1 MATTKGFIKDWNG
14 NRLLPITRGELVL
27 DSKGFMALASAEFL
41 AGTHKDANG
50 NKLPGLITAAERA
63 MLTGGTGQNI
73 SDVYTKLGYINS
85 GLKVG
90 ETALHFYETVE
101 NVTTA
106 TPISIVGSE
115 GVTVGIANN
124 TLNVSLTSV
133 LSDTTTITNGI
144 VRNITVDKYGR
155 VTAVSSGALLDAD
168 IPQTLTGKIL
178 SGCTVAAAPT
188 ADLGIANKKYVDDKI
203 AIANGIATGALK
215 FAGAIGTEEELNTV
229 WTGRAER
236 KNNYYK
242 VTPTSG
248 TLEISVDKLHYPP
261 KTSGNIT
268 LKTGDTLIVYDNP
281 TTSTTKFVYIP
292 SADDVTSITVYGNGE
307 GNFENKINNVVLN
320 FSEVFDV
327 ASVENSN
334 TVTITLAKAGT
345 LADGY
350 LSKEDYAKFAGYE
363 TGLAVSY
370 APTVTDQT
378 AGHYTIGT
386 LTIGGTPTTVYG
398 KNNVSGLTLENSA
411 DGTAV
416 NPRLKFTETGQN
428 DVYINIQGGTGVVA
442 TKTADDT
449 ITLATNIQSGNTSYI
464 SASGNTVSAVIG
476 KFDTEAEG
484 GYEDGLVDFATFS
497 ALANKVANIAEVI
510 SYSLTGTA
518 TASEKYKYGSTD
530 LVSAVALTI

>member
-27 DSKGFMALASAEFL
+27 DSKGFMALASEEFL
-41 AGTHKDANG
+41 AGVHKDAAG
-50 NKLPGLITAAERA
+50 KGLPGLITAAERA
-63 MLTGGTGQNI
+63 MLTGGAGQNI

-90 ETALHFYETVE
+90 DTALHFYETVE

-106 TPISIVGSE
+106 TPISIIGSE

-124 TLNVSLTSV
+124 SLNVSLTSV
-133 LSDTTTITNGI
+133 LADTTTITNGI

-168 IPQTLTGKIL
+168 IPQNLSGKVL

-188 ADLGIANKKYVDDKI
+188 TDLGIASKKYVDDKV
-203 AIANGIATGALK
+203 AVANGIATGALK
-215 FAGAIGTEEELNTV
+215 FAGAIGTKTELDTIWN
-229 WTGRAER
+229 GIAER

-242 VTPTSG
+242 VTPTE
-248 TLEISVDKLHYPP
+248 TLEIAVEKLHYPP

-268 LKTGDTLIVYDNP
+268 LKTGDTLIVYLNP
-281 TTSTTKFVYIP
+281 ADSTTKFVYIP
-292 SADDVTSITVYGNGE
+292 SADDVTSIAVQKNGAEVLTPTIGNVG
-307 GNFENKINNVVLN
+307 LN

-327 ASVENSN
+327 AAVG
-334 TVTITLAKAGT
+334 TTATITLAKASAT
-345 LADGY
+345 ANGY
-350 LSKEDYAKFAGYE
+350 LSKDDYAKFAGYE

-370 APTVTDQT
+370 APTVTDKT

-386 LTIGGTPTTVYG
+386 LTIGGKETVVYG
-398 KNNVSGLTLENSA
+398 KNNESALTLENNS

-416 NPRLKFTETGQN
+416 NPRLKFAETGQS
-428 DVYINIQGGTGVVA
+428 DAYITIQGGAGVVA
-442 TKTADDT
+442 TKTGDDT
-449 ITLATNIQSGNTSYI
+449 ITLTTNIQSGNTSYI

-484 GYEDGLVDFATFS
+484 GYTDGLVDFATFS

-518 TASEKYKYGSTD
+518 TATEKYKYGSTD
-530 LVSAVALTI
+530 LVTAVSLANL

>member
-27 DSKGFMALASAEFL
+27 DSKGFMALVSAEFL
-41 AGTHKDANG
+41 AGTHTDADG

-63 MLTGGTGQNI
+63 MLTGGNGQNI

-90 ETALHFYETVE
+90 DNTLHFYETVE

-188 ADLGIANKKYVDDKI
+188 ADLGIANKKYVDDKV
-203 AIANGIATGALK
+203 AIANGIATGSLK

-229 WTGRAER
+229 WSGIADR

-248 TLEISVDKLHYPP
+248 TLVISVDKLHYPP
-261 KTSGNIT
+261 KASGNIS
-268 LKTGDTLIVYDNP
+268 LKTGDTLIVYENP
-281 TTSTTKFVYIP
+281 TTNTTKFVYIP
-292 SADDVTSITVYGNGE
+292 SADDVTSITVYGNGS
-307 GNFENKINNVVLN
+307 GDFQNKIGNVTLN

-327 ASVENSN
+327 TDADN
-334 TVTITLAKAGT
+334 TATITLAKADANT
-345 LADGY
+345 DGY
-350 LSKEDYAKFAGYE
+350 LSSADYKKFAGYE

-370 APTVTDQT
+370 TPTVTNTT
-378 AGHYTIGT
+378 AGQYIIGI

-398 KNNVSGLTLENSA
+398 KNNISALTLENNA

-428 DVYINIQGGTGVVA
+428 DVYINIQGSTGIVA
-442 TKTADDT
+442 TKTGTDT
-449 ITLATNIQSGNTSYI
+449 ITLATNITSGNTSYI

-476 KFDTEAEG
+476 KFNTESEG
-484 GYEDGLVDFATFS
+484 GYDDGLVDFATFS

-510 SYSLTGTA
+510 GYSLNGTA
-518 TASEKYKYGSTD
+518 SATEKYKYGSTD

>member
-27 DSKGFMALASAEFL
+27 DSKGFMALASEEFL
-41 AGTHKDANG
+41 AGVHKDAEG
-50 NKLPGLITAAERA
+50 KGLPGLITAAERA
-63 MLTGGTGQNI
+63 MLTGGAGQNI

-124 TLNVSLTSV
+124 SLNVSLTSV
-133 LSDTTTITNGI
+133 LADTTTITNGI

-168 IPQTLTGKIL
+168 IPQTLSEKIL

-188 ADLGIANKKYVDDKI
+188 ADLGIANKKYVDEKV
-203 AIANGIATGALK
+203 AIANGIASGALK
-215 FAGAIGTEEELNTV
+215 FSGAIGTETELNTI
-229 WTGRAER
+229 WDGRAER

-248 TLEISVDKLHYPP
+248 TLEIAVEKLHYPP
-261 KTSGNIT
+261 KTEGNIT
-268 LKTGDTLIVYDNP
+268 LKTGDTLIVYHD
-281 TTSTTKFVYIP
+281 TTTNTTKFVYIP
-292 SADDVTSITVYGNGE
+292 SADDVTSIAVQKNGANVLQPTVGNVG
-307 GNFENKINNVVLN
+307 LN

-327 ASVENSN
+327 TAVGA
-334 TVTITLAKAGT
+334 TATITLAKASAT
-345 LADGY
+345 ANGY

-370 APTVTDQT
+370 APTVNDQT

-386 LTIGGTPTTVYG
+386 LTIGGKETVVYG
-398 KNNVSGLTLENSA
+398 KNNVSGLTLENNA

-416 NPRLKFTETGQN
+416 SPRLKFTETGQEPT
-428 DVYINIQGGTGVVA
+428 YINIQGGAGVVA
-442 TKTADDT
+442 TKTAADT
-449 ITLATNIQSGNTSYI
+449 VTLTTNIQSGNTSYI

-484 GYEDGLVDFATFS
+484 GYTDGLVDFATFS

-510 SYSLTGTA
+510 SYSLSGTA

-530 LVSAVALTI
+530 LVTAVSLTI

>member
-1 MATTKGFIKDWNG
+1 MATTTIKGFIKDWQG
-14 NRLLPITRGELVL
+14 NKLLPITRGELVL

-41 AGTHKDANG
+41 AGTHTDADG

-63 MLTGGTGQNI
+63 MLTGGSGQNI

-106 TPISIVGSE
+106 TPISIIGSE

-124 TLNVSLTSV
+124 TLNISLTSV

-168 IPQTLTGKIL
+168 IPQTLSGKIL

-188 ADLGIANKKYVDDKI
+188 ADLGIANKKYVDDKV
-203 AIANGIATGALK
+203 AVANGIATGALK
-215 FAGAIGTEEELNTV
+215 FAGAIGTQTELDTI
-229 WTGRAER
+229 WAGIAER

-242 VTPTSG
+242 VTPTEI
-248 TLEISVDKLHYPP
+248 LEIAVEKLHYPP
-261 KTSGNIT
+261 QTSGNIT

-292 SADDVTSITVYGNGE
+292 SADDITSIAVQKNGSDVLKPTIGNVG
-307 GNFENKINNVVLN
+307 LN

-327 ASVENSN
+327 TAVGA
-334 TVTITLAKAGT
+334 TATITLAKASAT
-345 LADGY
+345 TNGY

-363 TGLAVSY
+363 TNLAVSY
-370 APTVTDQT
+370 APTITDQT
-378 AGHYTIGT
+378 IGHYTIGT
-386 LTIGGTPTTVYG
+386 LTIGGTEHVIYG
-398 KNNVSGLTLENSA
+398 KNNVSSLTLV
-411 DGTAV
+411 DGTGE
-416 NPRLKFTETGQN
+416 NPTDNPILRFTENGTATDTTFKGAAGVRVKKN
-428 DVYINIQGGTGVVA
+428 GSSIEFAANVDV
-442 TKTADDT
+442 D
-449 ITLATNIQSGNTSYI
+449 
-464 SASGNTVSAVIG
+464 SASDSYLTAQGNQIGVKLGTVS
-476 KFDTEAEG
+476 EN
-484 GYEDGLVDFATFS
+484 GYSDGLVDFKTFYPV
-497 ALANKVANIAEVI
+497 L
-510 SYSLTGTA
+510 
-518 TASEKYKYGSTD
+518 
-530 LVSAVALTI
+530 SAVANSVEKIENSLFGIATSATEYRYGSDAMIAAITLTI